1 MLVMHHHTC
10 QVYLRTFQL
19 IFQNFYKFYKIYKFA
34 EIREIDPSRQ
44 DVVAADPA
52 VMKMFTRTNGA
63 IDGNR
68 HFKKNF
74 FSDRVKE
81 DSIKVGAGT
90 NCSVGIDRNAQTE
103 RERDSHF
110 ELFT

>member
-1 MLVMHHHTC
+1 MNLCKATPKISGNFYRSFHQYAQFAMLVIHHHTC

-19 IFQNFYKFYKIYKFA
+19 IFQNFYKFCKFA

-44 DVVAADPA
+44 DVSAADPA

-74 FSDRVKE
+74 FLIEWK
-81 DSIKVGAGT
+81 KT
-90 NCSVGIDRNAQTE
+90 Q
-103 RERDSHF
+103 
-110 ELFT
+110 